1 MVVTNKKEIR
11 DTDKICFLVSEVFSV
26 SEWFSSLIKATHEK
40 RVKNQNKVC
49 SNNSNLSPKIWSPI
63 EKIVKVISVKTIPI
77 KNQAL
82 EVSIFFFKKYNN
94 APVKKTKAKTS
105 NPAAIINAKLA
116 IQGDSRPAEAKNF

>member
-1 MVVTNKKEIR
+1 MISYREN
-11 DTDKICFLVSEVFSV
+11 SE
-26 SEWFSSLIKATHEK
+26 
-40 RVKNQNKVC
+40 
-49 SNNSNLSPKIWSPI
+49 SNSF
-63 EKIVKVISVKTIPI
+63 KTIPI

-94 APVKKTKAKTS
+94 APVKKIKAKTS